1 MVWKVSMVFVLQR
14 ALINEEEK
22 AMKVKSII
30 AAGSALLMLVG
41 VGACGGGDA
50 NAGGKTEVT
59 VWMNSTTGDGRKFW
73 DDAATAFESKNPNVD
88 IKVEAIQNEDM
99 DGKLQTA
106 LQDPSSAPD
115 VFLARGGRK
124 LRDVV
129 EAGQAMDLTDK
140 IDSQVKEQMST
151 VLDTMTVDG
160 KIYGVP
166 QAVLP
171 GGIWYSKDLFKKAGI
186 EKTPTTWAEFEDCV
200 NKLKDAGITPIAL
213 GGKDAWPAAHW
224 YFWFSLRECSKS
236 ALDQA
241 SNDFNFG
248 NECWVRAGNDV
259 QKLLDLNAFNKG
271 FLTTSAQQG
280 ASSSAG
286 LLANHMAA
294 MELMGGWEPG
304 VVRDLTPDKK
314 DMADLGYF
322 TFPTMP
328 DGQGDPTALLAGVDG
343 MTVGAW
349 APQEAVDFLN
359 FISSKEWQEKY
370 ATAFVTIPAA
380 KNAQGVVENPALKDL
395 LGAYDKASSVT
406 MWLDTVFGQNIG
418 NALNEGVTNMMAG
431 KGNAEDI
438 VKNAENAASKG

>member
-1 MVWKVSMVFVLQR
+1 
-14 ALINEEEK
+14 
-22 AMKVKSII
+22 MKVKSVL
-30 AAGSALLMLVG
+30 AAMVAAATIVG
-41 VGACGGGDA
+41 VSACGGGSGT
-50 NAGGKTEVT
+50 NADGKTEVV
-59 VWMNSTTGDGRKFW
+59 VWMNSTTGDGKKFW
-73 DDAATAFESKNPNVD
+73 EDAAKAFEDKNPNVD
-88 IKVEAIQNEDM
+88 IKIEAIQNEDM

-115 VFLARGGRK
+115 MFLARGGRK

-129 EAGQAMDLTDK
+129 EAGQVMDLTDK
-140 IDSQVKEQMST
+140 ISDQVKTQMKT
-151 VLDTMTVDG
+151 ALDTTTIDG
-160 KIYGVP
+160 KVYGVP

-186 EKTPTTWAEFEDCV
+186 TETPKTWADFTTAV
-200 NKLKDAGITPIAL
+200 KKLKDAGITPIAL
-213 GGKDAWPAAHW
+213 GGKDAWPVAHW
-224 YFWFSLRECSKS
+224 YYWFALRECSQS
-236 ALDQA
+236 AFDEA
-241 SNDFNFG
+241 SSDLKFT
-248 NECWVRAGNDV
+248 NECWVKAGDDV
-259 QKLLDLNAFNKG
+259 KNLLDLDGFNDG

-322 TFPTMP
+322 TFPEME
-328 DGQGDPTALLAGVDG
+328 GGEGDPTAMLAGADG
-343 MTVGAW
+343 MSIGAW

-359 FISSKEWQEKY
+359 FISEKEWQEKY

-380 KNAQGVVENPALKDL
+380 KNAQSAVTNDALKQVL
-395 LGAYDKASSVT
+395 KAYNQASSVSL
-406 MWLDTVFGQNIG
+406 WLDTVFGQNVG
-418 NALNEGVTNMMAG
+418 NALNEGVVNMMAG

-438 VKNAENAASKG
+438 VKGVEAAANKG